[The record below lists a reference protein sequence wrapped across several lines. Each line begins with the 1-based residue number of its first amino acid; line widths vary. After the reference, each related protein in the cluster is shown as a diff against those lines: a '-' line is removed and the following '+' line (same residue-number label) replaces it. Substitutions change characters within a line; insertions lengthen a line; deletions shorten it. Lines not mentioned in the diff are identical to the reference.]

1 MAVSKWF
8 REQVKEFYAA
18 RIQNLVLR
26 PGECLNEQGDNYK
39 IRKKHVESIN
49 ESFLSVVFAPF
60 FYDKT
65 ALFKNMSFVHLISYL

>member
-1 MAVSKWF
+1 M
-8 REQVKEFYAA
+8 KEFYAA

-26 PGECLNEQGDNYK
+26 QGECLNEQGDNYK

-60 FYDKT
+60 
-65 ALFKNMSFVHLISYL
+65 L